1 MIQIDENDKKNV
13 ATSMPNNEGPEGTHF
28 PRDDNMGRTTEH
40 ARKSLPKIKQNMNQ
54 TRSYFHTVTNI
65 NSINP
70 EEDNNLK
77 KNANKEIEDQ
87 NNQPRITKI
96 YRMNKEN

>member
-1 MIQIDENDKKNV
+1 
-13 ATSMPNNEGPEGTHF
+13 
-28 PRDDNMGRTTEH
+28 MGRTTEH